1 MRDKQD
7 VLDVV
12 EGYRKNKAREAAR
25 ESPVASGGWSGKSLC
40 KGVGSRSPAW
50 APSGW
55 RADARTGSR

>member
-1 MRDKQD
+1 MRDKQA

-12 EGYRKNKAREAAR
+12 EGYRKNKAGEAAR

-40 KGVGSRSPAW
+40 KGMGFRLPAW
-50 APSGW
+50 VPSGW